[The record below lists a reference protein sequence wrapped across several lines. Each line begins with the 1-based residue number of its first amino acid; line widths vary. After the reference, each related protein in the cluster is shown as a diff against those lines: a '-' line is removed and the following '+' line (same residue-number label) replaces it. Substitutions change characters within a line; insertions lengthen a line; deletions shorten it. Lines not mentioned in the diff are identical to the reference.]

1 MGQNHSMHHPYVNTA
16 ITAARAAS
24 KTIVQY
30 FDRLDRLDRLKLT
43 ENLNHTFRS
52 EADLQAEDIMVHAIK
67 AAYPHHAVLTATSGA
82 EATGSTSRWI
92 IDSLN
97 GVGNFSHGIPHFCIS
112 ISMEMQGKIEHSVIL
127 DPLRQE
133 LFVASRGR
141 GAYLNNK
148 RLRVANTQHLEKSM
162 LAMHVPHTT
171 DSALYPAYLKIFEA
185 CLAACTHTRHT
196 GSAALDLAYV
206 AAGRFDGYWAHGLP
220 YWQSAAGT
228 LLIAEA
234 GGLLS
239 DFNGGDR
246 YADSGNIVT
255 ATPKI
260 FKRLLQVLH
269 PIVPNTWK

>member
-1 MGQNHSMHHPYVNTA
+1 MQLDFKGIISSFVGQNHSMHHPYVNTA
-16 ITAARAAS
+16 ITAVRAAS
-24 KTIVQY
+24 KTIIQY
-30 FDRLDRLDRLKLT
+30 FDRLDRLKLT
-43 ENLNHTFRS
+43 ENSNHTFRS
-52 EADLQAEDIMVHAIK
+52 EADVQAEDIIVHAIK
-67 AAYPHHAVLTATSGA
+67 AAYPYHTVLTATSGA
-82 EATGSTSRWI
+82 EEAAGSTSRWM

-97 GVGNFSHGIPHFCIS
+97 GVDNFIHGIPHFCIS
-112 ISMEMQGKIEHSVIL
+112 ISVEIQGKIEHSVIL

-148 RLRVANTQHLEKSM
+148 RLRVARTQHLEKSM
-162 LAMHVPHTT
+162 LAMHVPHAR
-171 DSALYPAYLKIFEA
+171 DSALYPAYLKIFGA
-185 CLAACTHTRHT
+185 CLAACAHTRHT

-206 AAGRFDGYWAHGLP
+206 AAGRFDGCWAHGLP

-234 GGLLS
+234 GGFVS

-246 YADSGNIVT
+246 YVDSGNIVT

-260 FKRLLQVLH
+260 FKRL
-269 PIVPNTWK
+269 